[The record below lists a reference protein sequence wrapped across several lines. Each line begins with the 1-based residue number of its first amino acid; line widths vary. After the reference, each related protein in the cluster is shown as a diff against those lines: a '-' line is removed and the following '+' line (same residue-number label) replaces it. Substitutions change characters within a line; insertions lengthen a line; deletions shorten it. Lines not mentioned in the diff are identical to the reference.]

1 MHEGTGDIQSSWV
14 NVTTAAG
21 SSLLRL
27 SRETKMAAFW
37 TYFRDF
43 IGEQK
48 IKDLSESKTF
58 FPEIFQIMGRFIL
71 AKKIG
76 HKVHFKY
83 LKQQGERVVY
93 IYEENKSIKF
103 QVLA

>member
-1 MHEGTGDIQSSWV
+1 MD
-14 NVTTAAG
+14 
-21 SSLLRL
+21 LF
-27 SRETKMAAFW
+27 SRFHRGK
-37 TYFRDF
+37 
-43 IGEQK
+43 EQK
-48 IKDLSESKTF
+48 IKDLSKSKTF

-83 LKQQGERVVY
+83 LKQQGEHVVY